1 MLATLPNLALNHT
14 QNSTQN
20 SRTISATP
28 PRKPLHQDPL
38 MRSIRTKETVTANY
52 FSASEHLGP
61 YADSKD
67 SKGNMTTA
75 VGPGTYV
82 RSLRLSVRFESA
94 HSLFAL
100 GRSSGFPKNPLELVL
115 PFSPDAMCADFV
127 ALLNITEAIPYTLT
141 IFPEG
146 TRLTESKLRDSQDGE
161 ANFWHRFGE
170 KCLLYRW
177 CHMFLEKYDPVFV
190 YWLLSLVAQ
199 AKMTLLAP
207 QSSVEGV
214 LQIQRLATVGSL

>member
-100 GRSSGFPKNPLELVL
+100 GRSPGFPKNPLELVL
-115 PFSPDAMCADFV
+115 PLPCVLILWLCWTSRRPSH
-127 ALLNITEAIPYTLT
+127 
-141 IFPEG
+141 
-146 TRLTESKLRDSQDGE
+146 TRWPSFRR
-161 ANFWHRFGE
+161 AH
-170 KCLLYRW
+170 
-177 CHMFLEKYDPVFV
+177 
-190 YWLLSLVAQ
+190 A
-199 AKMTLLAP
+199 
-207 QSSVEGV
+207 
-214 LQIQRLATVGSL
+214 